1 MIRFPWATLP
11 LWLFAKSRMR
21 RGFVSVC
28 SKNDILPLVRC
39 ENFLQRAVRAVIS
52 IDETEQG

>member
-28 SKNDILPLVRC
+28 SKKDILPLVRC
-39 ENFLQRAVRAVIS
+39 EDVLRRVVRAVNI
-52 IDETEQG
+52 IDDSK